1 LGELIGVTTK
11 KKNKKTSPDT
21 GHGTCKICG
30 KRQASEKCT
39 QCHQYVC
46 RDCYFALVGI
56 CQQCISKSTAKK
68 WKQRK
73 IDWEKKLGV
82 EWID

>member
-1 LGELIGVTTK
+1 MTTENK
-11 KKNKKTSPDT
+11 KKQDAQKNI
-21 GHGTCKICG
+21 HGTCTICG
-30 KRQASEKCT
+30 ARPASEECT
-39 QCHQYVC
+39 QCHRFVC

-56 CQQCISKSTAKK
+56 CQHCVSKSTAKK

-73 IDWEKKLGV
+73 VDWEKKLGV

>member
-1 LGELIGVTTK
+1 MTLTK
-11 KKNKKTSPDT
+11 KKKKNTQQPMQK
-21 GHGTCKICG
+21 TCMLCG
-30 KRQASEKCT
+30 QRLASEQCS
-39 QCHQYVC
+39 QCHQFVC

-56 CQQCISKSTAKK
+56 CKQCVSASTAKK

-73 IDWEKKLGV
+73 VDWEKKLGV